1 MVIESAHL
9 VAAIL
14 TSVTVV
20 GALIWFFP
28 PPKRLSGRV
37 RPYTGMGG
45 KLSRGTVGGGP
56 SWQASGSAPVRLF
69 GPIVL
74 AAAHAMGR
82 IADRMGEQQ
91 LTLRL
96 RQARLYPGLED
107 RDRVASYRL
116 GVLGTAVMFVGLGAG
131 ITVVLRQ
138 STPVVLAASLGLG
151 LVGALRVRGRLD
163 RALEQRRSIMKIE
176 ISTIN
181 QLLAIRVRSGSGV
194 MHAVGEITERG
205 RGEVIGELRMA
216 LRMHRSGMSAPAA
229 FRRLAEITP
238 ESYCARTYKLL
249 ASSEEMGV
257 DLASGLRALA
267 DDARQ
272 ARRETLRRSATKK
285 RSAML
290 IPTIA
295 ILAPVMLLFVAA
307 PLPQLILGWK

>member
-1 MVIESAHL
+1 MVGSTAHL
-9 VAAIL
+9 VASLL
-14 TSVTVV
+14 TSLTVV
-20 GALIWFFP
+20 GVLLWLHP
-28 PPKRLSGRV
+28 VPKRLSRRV
-37 RPYTGMGG
+37 RPYTGRSGQMGVG
-45 KLSRGTVGGGP
+45 SGGGLP
-56 SWQASGSAPVRLF
+56 AGRAAGSPIMRLF

-74 AAAHAMGR
+74 AMAHAVGR
-82 IADRMGEQQ
+82 VADRMGEEQ

-116 GVLGTAVMFVGLGAG
+116 AVLGTGVTFVGMGAG
-131 ITVVLRQ
+131 LAVVLRQ
-138 STPVVLAASLGLG
+138 STVVVLVASLAFGV
-151 LVGALRVRGRLD
+151 VGATRVRGRLD
-163 RALEQRRSIMKIE
+163 RTLEQRRSTMKIE

-181 QLLAIRVRSGSGV
+181 QLLAIKVRSGSGIIQ
-194 MHAVGEITERG
+194 AVGEIAGRG
-205 RGEVIGELRMA
+205 TGEVIGELRTA
-216 LRMHRSGMSAPAA
+216 LRMHRSGMSGPAV
-229 FRRLAEITP
+229 FRRLAELTP
-238 ESYCARTYKLL
+238 ESHCARTYKLL

-272 ARRETLRRSATKK
+272 ARREAMRRSATKK

-307 PLPQLILGWK
+307 PLPQLILGWQ

>member
-1 MVIESAHL
+1 MVEPSAHL
-9 VAAIL
+9 IAAFL
-14 TSVTVV
+14 TSITVV
-20 GALIWFFP
+20 GVLIWLFP

-37 RPYTGMGG
+37 RPYTGAGG
-45 KLSRGTVGGGP
+45 RLGAGSGAGVPSVGTSR
-56 SWQASGSAPVRLF
+56 SAPVRLF
-69 GPIVL
+69 GPMVM
-74 AAAHAMGR
+74 AAAHAIGR
-82 IADRMGEQQ
+82 LAERMGEDQ

-96 RQARLYPGLED
+96 RQAQLYPGLDD

-116 GVLGTAVMFVGLGAG
+116 ALLGTAVMFLGAG
-131 ITVVLRQ
+131 AGISVVLRQ
-138 STPVVLAASLGLG
+138 STLVVLVSSFALG

-163 RALEQRRSIMKIE
+163 RALEQRRSAMKIE

-181 QLLAIRVRSGSGV
+181 QLLAIRVRSGSGI
-194 MHAVGEITERG
+194 MHAVGELTERG
-205 RGEVIGELRMA
+205 RGEVIGELRTA
-216 LRMHRSGMSAPAA
+216 LRMHKSGMSAPAA

-238 ESYCARTYKLL
+238 EPHCARTYKLL

-257 DLASGLRALA
+257 ALASGLRALA

-272 ARRETLRRSATKK
+272 ARRETLRRSATKR